1 MSSAYSIVVVS
12 DFVCPWCLI
21 GTRRLEVFLAKHEAS
36 VTFRPF
42 LLDPT
47 IPREGVDL
55 RAHLAKKF
63 GSVPDSMFGRVEQ
76 AARDVNVNLD
86 FEKVRRYP
94 STLAAHAIVR
104 NAKPETHLAL
114 GHALFDAYFMEG
126 RDIGDAEVLADIA
139 AAHGFDRADAMRIA
153 RDDNELQKA
162 RDEAREMSEEGIR
175 GVPFF
180 VFNERVAISGAQPL
194 EVFER
199 AFAESMVA
207 SG

>member
-1 MSSAYSIVVVS
+1 MAQAYSITVVS

-21 GTRRLEVFLAKHEAS
+21 GTRRLEAFLSKHEAL

-47 IPREGVDL
+47 IPPEGVDL
-55 RAHLAKKF
+55 RASLAKKF
-63 GSVPDSMFGRVEQ
+63 GGDPTTMFERVER
-76 AARDVNVNLD
+76 AARDANVNLD

-94 STLAAHAIVR
+94 STLAAHAIVG

-114 GHALFDAYFMEG
+114 AHAIFDAYFMEG
-126 RDIGDAEVLADIA
+126 RDIGDADVLADVA
-139 AAHGFDRADAMRIA
+139 SAHGFERAEAIRIA
-153 RDDNELQKA
+153 RDEDKLAKA
-162 RDEAREMSEEGIR
+162 RDDAREMAEEGIR

-180 VFNERVAISGAQPL
+180 VFDDRVAISGAQPL
-194 EVFER
+194 EAFER

-207 SG
+207 TK